1 MAITRYIERLRKYR
15 AVVNIR
21 DNPEEF
27 AAEKSAPTRLR
38 ITISHPPPPFFK
50 RKKEKTEEKTEKREK
65 QKSDTSVALQRRCRD
80 LGESCRVPAAS
91 RESNVIKRLASIRR
105 EHSDIELPSS
115 LRARFMLAEKAG
127 RKENEKMGFK
137 ACTVRRY
144 FFIWQS

>member
-1 MAITRYIERLRKYR
+1 
-15 AVVNIR
+15 
-21 DNPEEF
+21 
-27 AAEKSAPTRLR
+27 
-38 ITISHPPPPFFK
+38 
-50 RKKEKTEEKTEKREK
+50 
-65 QKSDTSVALQRRCRD
+65 
-80 LGESCRVPAAS
+80 
-91 RESNVIKRLASIRR
+91 VIKRLASIRR